1 MDDITTGDIPCA
13 LQTPAVRHLAWLCH
27 TPQLLSSP
35 LSFEPA
41 RYLPPNHLETL
52 KAWDREPGIAP
63 ALLREPP
70 QRRLG
75 FYFERLYQVLLEELL
90 GWEILLKNQQ
100 IQSNGR
106 TIGELDFVVHNRTED
121 RIEHHEIAVKYY
133 LGVPRPGQQT
143 LWYGPNARDRLD
155 LKTDNL
161 IHHQSRRTHQP
172 ETQVLLEQLGISGPL
187 TSRIFMP
194 GYLFYPTIG
203 ETVAPPD
210 YVPRNHLRGH
220 WRYANDVELTELE
233 QSVPLRKPHWIGPWS
248 QIEQPDA
255 EAARAAIHEV
265 EKRRIPTLFAGM
277 EWHPGRECW
286 VERSRYFVV
295 PGAWPELHTV
305 ETAAGNGQAP
315 APR

>member
-1 MDDITTGDIPCA
+1 MDDISIGDIPYA
-13 LQTPAVRHLAWLCH
+13 LRSPAVRHLAWLCH

-41 RYLPPNHLETL
+41 RYLPPNHLEKL
-52 KAWDREPGIAP
+52 RAWDHDLQAAP

-75 FYFERLYQVLLEELL
+75 FYFERLYQVLLEDLL

-106 TIGELDFVVHNRTED
+106 TIGELDFVVHNRTDD

-133 LGVPRPGQQT
+133 LGVPGTDHPT

-172 ETQVLLEQLGISGPL
+172 ETRALLEQLDISGPL
-187 TSRIFMP
+187 TARIFMP
-194 GYLFYPTIG
+194 GYLFYPDGNSIS
-203 ETVAPPD
+203 APD
-210 YVPRNHLRGH
+210 YVPDNHLRGS
-220 WRYANDVELTELE
+220 WLYLSKARARDT
-233 QSVPLRKPHWIGPWS
+233 SCWVPLHKPHWIGPWL
-248 QIEQPDA
+248 QDEPPAPETTLEALERIEHHAVPA
-255 EAARAAIHEV
+255 
-265 EKRRIPTLFAGM
+265 LFAVLENDADSGV
-277 EWHPGRECW
+277 WRET
-286 VERSRYFVV
+286 ERVFVV
-295 PGAWPELHTV
+295 PENWP
-305 ETAAGNGQAP
+305 
-315 APR
+315 

>member
-1 MDDITTGDIPCA
+1 MDDITTGDIPHA
-13 LQTPAVRHLAWLCH
+13 LHTPAVRHLAWLCH

-52 KAWDREPGIAP
+52 KAWDREPGTAP
-63 ALLREPP
+63 VLLREPP

-75 FYFERLYQVLLEELL
+75 FYFERLYQVLLEEIL
-90 GWEILLKNQQ
+90 GWEVLLKNQQ

-172 ETQVLLEQLGISGPL
+172 ETQVLLERLNISGPL
-187 TSRIFMP
+187 TARIFMP
-194 GYLFYPTIG
+194 GYLFYPGGASI
-203 ETVAPPD
+203 AAPD
-210 YVPRNHLRGH
+210 YVPDNHLRGR
-220 WRYANDVELTELE
+220 WLYLSKARAMDT
-233 QSVPLRKPHWIGPWS
+233 SRWVPLHKPHWIGPWL
-248 QIEQPDA
+248 QDDPPDPEAIRETLERIERHSVPM
-255 EAARAAIHEV
+255 
-265 EKRRIPTLFAGM
+265 LFAVL
-277 EWHPGRECW
+277 ENEPHTDTWRETD
-286 VERSRYFVV
+286 RIFVV
-295 PGAWPELHTV
+295 PENWP
-305 ETAAGNGQAP
+305 
-315 APR
+315 